1 MVSSIYIIQESF
13 IRNDNSGTLVSVI
26 NSDTSSTEILNSKV
40 VALVNL
46 GSHSF
51 SAYPLVLGVDVP
63 HDALANLTDVSLVS
77 PTPGQVLTYN
87 GTKWTNQTPA
97 VESAILAKTGPT
109 GVTPAVTT
117 PVSILT
123 YTPSGTQFLQAN
135 IYTIGNPAAGSIE
148 NLSLTWTDSLSATAQ
163 TLLLASGVGISAN
176 EAALIPPNYIIAASG
191 APVTVDATVAA
202 ANTLTFFSTFIG
214 M

>member
-13 IRNDNSGTLVSVI
+13 ITNDNTGTLVSVI

-87 GTKWTNQTPA
+87 GTKWTNQTPTA
-97 VESAILAKTGPT
+97 QSAILAKTPST

-117 PVSILT
+117 PTTILSI
-123 YTPSGTQFLQAN
+123 TPSGTQFLQAN
-135 IYTIGNPAAGSIE
+135 IYGIGSPAAGTID
-148 NLSLTWTDSLSATAQ
+148 NVTLNWTDSLSSTAQ
-163 TLLLASGVGISAN
+163 TLLLASGVAVALNTSA
-176 EAALIPPNYIIAASG
+176 LLPPSYIIAASG
-191 APVTVDATVAA
+191 TLVDVQATVAT
-202 ANTLTFFSTFIG
+202 ANTITFFSSFIG